1 MANVKY
7 PAVYKTFLDGI
18 DAINLDIAFIASA
31 RCLWP
36 GMDFHDHLLASTIWP
51 LAVLGLMGV
60 TYTLALRR
68 KSASCAREKIRNKH
82 LSALLFLSFLVYSSV
97 SSTVFRMF
105 ACDPLDDGNTYLRA
119 DYRIICTD
127 TKHKLHQAYAAVMIV
142 VYPVGIPLL
151 YAVLLF
157 RYRRVLSDD
166 EANKSKAQ
174 PIADLWAPYRPTVF
188 YYEII
193 ECGRR
198 IILTG
203 VAAFIFPNSAA
214 QVAITVMNSL
224 FFFVVSEVLS
234 PYACASD
241 TWLSRG
247 GQVIVLYSLYD
258 ALLLKVN
265 VSNERSD
272 SQGAMGVVMVVGH
285 VILVTAVVVET
296 ICICRA
302 ARRKSQV
309 VEEQN
314 PFEIELKVRS
324 VRSTKPQEQEV

>member
-1 MANVKY
+1 
-7 PAVYKTFLDGI
+7 
-18 DAINLDIAFIASA
+18 
-31 RCLWP
+31 
-36 GMDFHDHLLASTIWP
+36 
-51 LAVLGLMGV
+51 
-60 TYTLALRR
+60 
-68 KSASCAREKIRNKH
+68 
-82 LSALLFLSFLVYSSV
+82 
-97 SSTVFRMF
+97 
-105 ACDPLDDGNTYLRA
+105 
-119 DYRIICTD
+119 
-127 TKHKLHQAYAAVMIV
+127 
-142 VYPVGIPLL
+142 
-151 YAVLLF
+151 
-157 RYRRVLSDD
+157 
-166 EANKSKAQ
+166 
-174 PIADLWAPYRPTVF
+174 
-188 YYEII
+188 
-193 ECGRR
+193 
-198 IILTG
+198 
-203 VAAFIFPNSAA
+203 
-214 QVAITVMNSL
+214 MNSL

-272 SQGAMGVVMVVGH
+272 SQGALGVVMVVGH

-302 ARRKSQV
+302 ARRKSRV